1 MSRTVEEILVDY
13 KECTEHIIELL
24 KKEKFD
30 SLKDEMKKRQ
40 FILDELISDKY
51 NKDELKKFYRK
62 FNINDIESKAEKFMK
77 DKALLIKKK
86 LKNISVNKTASSAY
100 GNIGSS
106 AKIFSKKI

>member
-1 MSRTVEEILVDY
+1 MSY
-13 KECTEHIIELL
+13 KECTEHIVEIL
-24 KKEKFD
+24 KREEFN
-30 SLKDEMKKRQ
+30 SLKDEMEKRQ
-40 FILDELISDKY
+40 CILNELISDKY
-51 NKDELKKFYRK
+51 NKDEVKKFYRK
-62 FNINDIESKAEKFMK
+62 FDINDIESKAEKLMK

>member
-1 MSRTVEEILVDY
+1 MLKSVEDVLMSY
-13 KECTEHIIELL
+13 KECTEHIVEIL
-24 KKEKFD
+24 KREEFN
-30 SLKDEMKKRQ
+30 SLKDEMEKRQ
-40 FILDELISDKY
+40 CILNELISDKY
-51 NKDELKKFYRK
+51 NKDEVKKFYRK
-62 FNINDIESKAEKFMK
+62 FDINDIESKAEKLMK